1 MKNIVMIIISA
12 ILGALTLLMV
22 MSIEGRN
29 SRNMELKMNF
39 SSAAE
44 KTVEILMSDPKYSM
58 ENVDQFV
65 ADFTQS
71 MAAAFDSNAA
81 VVVEV
86 MNADREKGLLSLKIT
101 GEFTHP
107 NGRKG
112 TVQDERT
119 VIFRQNPEG
128 EEKHYTVSFYVS
140 DASGQSECY
149 KLYEIEEGAI
159 ATEPSRP
166 MQEGKTFAGWVDGN
180 GYLAD
185 FSVPVTQNLVYYA
198 SWN

>member
-1 MKNIVMIIISA
+1 MELKMNFSSA
-12 ILGALTLLMV
+12 AEKTVEIL
-22 MSIEGRN
+22 MSDPKYSMENVDQFVADFTQSMAARN

-86 MNADREKGLLSLKIT
+86 MNADREKGMLSLKIT

-159 ATEPSRP
+159 ATEPSRRIRR
-166 MQEGKTFAGWVDGN
+166 GRR
-180 GYLAD
+180 
-185 FSVPVTQNLVYYA
+185 SIIR
-198 SWN
+198 

>member
-71 MAAAFDSNAA
+71 MAAAF
-81 VVVEV
+81 
-86 MNADREKGLLSLKIT
+86 
-101 GEFTHP
+101 
-107 NGRKG
+107 
-112 TVQDERT
+112 
-119 VIFRQNPEG
+119 RQ
-128 EEKHYTVSFYVS
+128 
-140 DASGQSECY
+140 
-149 KLYEIEEGAI
+149 
-159 ATEPSRP
+159 
-166 MQEGKTFAGWVDGN
+166 
-180 GYLAD
+180 
-185 FSVPVTQNLVYYA
+185 
-198 SWN
+198 